1 MPARL
6 REDEDADELVLKL
19 GGQGNEFSDQL
30 AKVKEMSGVGK
41 RYDGGTKTWRF
52 PNDPDALMAVVHSVE
67 PELSAELAARV
78 KKAAA
83 EIAGDLI
90 TRLPDDAALSIPWR
104 ERLTPKQRAGV
115 DFIAEHP
122 RTLLCDEMGGGK
134 TIEAISS
141 VYESLLRARI
151 TLDDDQTVRKLSEA
165 TTNEPILAGQ
175 QAPGQIPG
183 VLQGLSTS
191 GTGEAARGRNEIA
204 AEIQGTA
211 LRGLWDSASARV
223 YGPGSHQAEAVRSD
237 EPGVLPQDDE
247 GRDRTVRASLS
258 ELSSVEALPR
268 GRFLV
273 VCPNSVTGVWMRELS
288 NWVGVGGIVI
298 DGKTPEKRAEQLD
311 GATDWVII
319 NWEKLQKSVGLLP
332 LLEKINWD
340 AVIADEAHR
349 AKNRKAQKTKGLWK
363 LRAPMQIA
371 ATGTPIMNDPGE
383 LWSLLRW
390 LRPQQYTSYWK
401 FFYDYCDF
409 YNGYKGKKMVKG
421 VRNADALRFELA
433 DKMVRRTKREIH
445 KGIPKPFPPSVRVI
459 PMKPA
464 QQKLYDEALKEFWL
478 DVIQAASESDDPSL
492 MPEHVEDIMNAG
504 DLESVKMLIPNAAAR
519 LVRCRQIATSPAVLG
534 GPDESGKL
542 DAVMDTITDA
552 EDGRPFVVF
561 AWYRPTVQLILD
573 RLEHAKISARGFTG
587 DTPAKD
593 RTALAAEFQDGK
605 FDVIVATIATGGEG
619 IDLFRSS
626 DVLMVEEDWVPAK
639 NQQAIDR
646 CDRMGQ
652 QNPVQAQFFRSADSV
667 ETGKLAPKLATK
679 TLITTT
685 ILGATA

>member
-6 REDEDADELVLKL
+6 REDGDELVLKL
-19 GGQGNEFSDQL
+19 GGSSEEFNDQL
-30 AKVKEMSGVGK
+30 AKAKELVGR
-41 RYDGGTKTWRF
+41 RYNAPDKTWRF
-52 PNDPDALMAVVHSVE
+52 PNEADSLMAVVHSME

-83 EIAGDLI
+83 EVAGDLI

-104 ERLTPKQRAGV
+104 ERLTPKQRAGI

-122 RTLLCDEMGGGK
+122 RTLLCDEMGAGK

-141 VYESLLRARI
+141 VYEYMLRNDTDA
-151 TLDDDQTVRKLSEA
+151 
-165 TTNEPILAGQ
+165 AGVG
-175 QAPGQIPG
+175 P
-183 VLQGLSTS
+183 
-191 GTGEAARGRNEIA
+191 
-204 AEIQGTA
+204 
-211 LRGLWDSASARV
+211 RV
-223 YGPGSHQAEAVRSD
+223 
-237 EPGVLPQDDE
+237 
-247 GRDRTVRASLS
+247 
-258 ELSSVEALPR
+258 
-268 GRFLV
+268 LV
-273 VCPNSVTGVWMRELS
+273 VCPNSVTGVWLRELS
-288 NWVGVGGIVI
+288 NWIGVGGIVI
-298 DGKTPEKRAEQLD
+298 DGKTPDKRAEQLE
-311 GATDWVII
+311 GATGWVIL
-319 NWEKLQKSVGLLP
+319 NWEKLQKSVKLLP
-332 LLEKINWD
+332 LLEKIKWD

-390 LRPQQYTSYWK
+390 LRPEQYTSYWK

-421 VRNADALRFELA
+421 VRNPDALRFELA

-445 KGIPKPFPPSVRVI
+445 IGIPKPFDPLTRII

-478 DVIQAASESDDPSL
+478 DVVQEVTAAQETDTGKLLNIETVLERS
-492 MPEHVEDIMNAG
+492 
-504 DLESVKMLIPNAAAR
+504 DLETIKMLIPNAAAR
-519 LVRCRQIATSPAVLG
+519 LVRCRQIASSPAVLG

-542 DAVMDTITDA
+542 DAVMETITDA
-552 EDGRPFVVF
+552 EEGRPFVIF
-561 AWYRPTVQLILD
+561 AWYKPTVQIILD
-573 RLEHAKISARGFTG
+573 RLERLKIDARGFTG
-587 DTPAKD
+587 DTPVKD
-593 RTALAAEFQDGK
+593 RTRLANEFQDGK
-605 FDVIVATIATGGEG
+605 FQVIVATIATGGEG
-619 IDLFRSS
+619 IDLFRAS
-626 DVLMVEEDWVPAK
+626 DVLLAEEDWVPAK

-652 QNPVQAQFFRSADSV
+652 ENPVQAQFFRSADSV

-685 ILGATA
+685 ILGAKV